1 VLDRLLASEAPII
14 ATVAPPGYGK
24 TTLLAQWSERNQRP
38 TAWVSLDEGD
48 NDPVRLLGYI
58 AAALDRV
65 EPIDSAVLRS
75 LASPGVVA
83 TSQVLPRLGS
93 ILSSRHASFSLVIDH
108 LEAIH
113 QQDCVDAIVELA
125 AHLPVR
131 SQLAV
136 GSRDE
141 PPLPMARLRADGQ
154 LIEVGVDDL
163 AMDEAD
169 ARALLLGADVAVGA
183 AELTALVD
191 RTEGW
196 PVGLYLAALAMK
208 SGGASRSVGL
218 AFSGDHRLMADY
230 LRSEVLSR
238 LPLTVTEFL
247 RRTSVLD
254 RLSGPLCDA
263 VLGSGRSQE
272 MLESLERSNLLLVPL
287 DRQRVWYR
295 YHHLFRD
302 LLRAEL
308 VRSEPELVPL
318 LHDRAATW
326 FEMNGL
332 PDVAIDHVQAAGDA
346 SRAAYLCARF
356 AQPTFTAGHVD
367 TALRWLGWFEDRGL
381 IEQYPQLAMLRA
393 LADAMLGRTAE
404 IRRWTELAEAGSS
417 EQRLPD
423 GSPLAGWV
431 AVLSACLCRRGVAQ
445 MREDAERACN
455 QLAQGSPFQ
464 GPALFLQ

>member
-1 VLDRLLASEAPII
+1 M
-14 ATVAPPGYGK
+14 
-24 TTLLAQWSERNQRP
+24 
-38 TAWVSLDEGD
+38 
-48 NDPVRLLGYI
+48 
-58 AAALDRV
+58 AAL
-65 EPIDSAVLRS
+65 EGP
-75 LASPGVVA
+75 
-83 TSQVLPRLGS
+83 
-93 ILSSRHASFSLVIDH
+93 
-108 LEAIH
+108 
-113 QQDCVDAIVELA
+113 QDCVDAIVELA

-302 LLRAEL
+302 LLR
-308 VRSEPELVPL
+308 RSSCGPSPSWC
-318 LHDRAATW
+318 RCS
-326 FEMNGL
+326 MIGR
-332 PDVAIDHVQAAGDA
+332 PRG
-346 SRAAYLCARF
+346 SR
-356 AQPTFTAGHVD
+356 
-367 TALRWLGWFEDRGL
+367 
-381 IEQYPQLAMLRA
+381 
-393 LADAMLGRTAE
+393 
-404 IRRWTELAEAGSS
+404 
-417 EQRLPD
+417 
-423 GSPLAGWV
+423 
-431 AVLSACLCRRGVAQ
+431 
-445 MREDAERACN
+445 
-455 QLAQGSPFQ
+455 
-464 GPALFLQ
+464 